1 MDWQINI
8 VKITIPPKTIY
19 NQSLHFILHE
29 NRKQTNNKTTHME
42 PQKTLDSQ
50 KNHDGRGRVSIPDL
64 KIHYRGTVIKTVWC
78 RHRNR
83 HVDQGNKTEDP
94 NLCTLSCSHL
104 IFDKNAK

>member
-29 NRKQTNNKTTHME
+29 NRKQTNKQTNNKTTHME

-50 KNHDGRGRVSIPDL
+50 KNHDGRGGGFHPRSQNTLQSYCNKNSMVP
-64 KIHYRGTVIKTVWC
+64 TQEQTC
-78 RHRNR
+78 RPREQNWR
-83 HVDQGNKTEDP
+83 PKSVYT
-94 NLCTLSCSHL
+94 
-104 IFDKNAK
+104 